1 MKLILRGAVA
11 ALALPVMAGAAY
23 ADGCGSQPVDQREIN
38 QSYPLTLEAAIARAG
53 RSAPEVL
60 RAALEARAVSADADQ
75 AGRRLNP
82 TLSLETENFA
92 GTGSLGGF
100 DAFETTAVLSQTF
113 RLGGKRRLAEQAGR
127 ARAALASAACSVQ
140 RREVQTLAGELFLE
154 LDAAQEMAD
163 VADASAELADELASV
178 VERRVEAGAAAP
190 PELSRAKSEA
200 ASLEAE
206 ADAARGQVEA
216 SALALASV
224 WGSPDVD
231 FGLPIADKQ
240 TFRREG
246 AHEAAAVTGNP
257 RLAAAVANRKARK
270 AETDL
275 ERAGALPDLTV
286 SAGFR
291 RFEDTGDSAFLAGV
305 SVPLPI
311 FDRNQDATR
320 AARFR
325 TEGADLNARAVEARL
340 RAEQSSLAARVRAA
354 KSRLQRLESEALPLA
369 EDAYASAAE
378 GYRVGKFDLTATLD
392 ARRSLIQTRA
402 AIIDAR
408 LALQTQTLRLRALI
422 GAAPFEGEIQ

>member
-1 MKLILRGAVA
+1 MKLLLRGAVA

-23 ADGCGSQPVDQREIN
+23 ADGCGSVPVDQPEFN
-38 QSYPLTLEAAIARAG
+38 HTSPLTLEAAIARAG
-53 RSAPEVL
+53 RSAPEVQ
-60 RAALEARAVSADADQ
+60 RAVLEARAVSAEADQ

-92 GTGSLGGF
+92 GTGSLEGF

-113 RLGGKRRLAEQAGR
+113 RLGDKRRLAEQAGR
-127 ARAALASAACSVQ
+127 ARAALASAECSVQ

-154 LDAAQEMAD
+154 LEAALEMTD
-163 VADASAELADELASV
+163 VADASAELAGELASV
-178 VERRVEAGAAAP
+178 VKSRVEAGAAAP
-190 PELSRAKSEA
+190 PELSRAKAEA

-224 WGSPDVD
+224 WGSPDID
-231 FGLPIADKQ
+231 FGLPIANRD
-240 TFRREG
+240 TFQRRG
-246 AHEAAAVTGNP
+246 ATEAVAVNDNP
-257 RLAAAVANRKARK
+257 RLAAAVANRKAK
-270 AETDL
+270 EAETDF
-275 ERAGALPDLTV
+275 ERSGALPDVTV
-286 SAGFR
+286 SAGVR
-291 RFEDTGDSAFLAGV
+291 RFEETGDSAFLAGV

-325 TEGADLNARAVEARL
+325 TEGAELNAKAIEARL
-340 RAEQSSLAARVRAA
+340 RAEQASLAAQVRAA
-354 KSRLQRLESEALPLA
+354 KSRLQRLEGEALPLA

-392 ARRSLIQTRA
+392 ARRSFIQTRA
-402 AIIDAR
+402 AVIDAR

-422 GAAPFEGEIQ
+422 GAAPFEGEVQ